1 MNIKLLKSFRDEED
15 GGIVAF
21 TLIMFMVM
29 VVGGGMA
36 VDFMNQESRRAA
48 VQDALDRGVLAATS
62 NAQAAIANSPD
73 NLNSAEAAAIATV
86 RSYLTISGF
95 DPDALGVNIVP
106 DFSLTTQRVDV
117 SSSFS
122 VDTYFLRMTGI
133 EALGGQAVSAAS
145 TGSQNIEISLVLDVS
160 GSMNFDVNDGAGNFL
175 GRRIDLLQSA
185 ATDFTSTL
193 LEGRRP
199 SYTSISVVPFSGQVA
214 LPDYMAQL
222 YPNFDTV
229 SRWQNYSN
237 CMLFDDSD
245 YRTTNF
251 SQFAA
256 PEQYQHFY
264 LLAGRAIDS
273 AGEIIE
279 SENVLAPACPD
290 ASSQI
295 LPLAND
301 VEQINAM
308 INNLTPQSSTN
319 TWSGIKWGT
328 NLLDSS
334 AQAVVRSMTQ
344 TCSNGV
350 CLVDP
355 RFRGRPAAYN
365 DTTTLKFIVAM
376 TDGANDKEV
385 IVPLDGYNVYGS
397 AEANT
402 QQNAAA
408 WEYYRT
414 VSEPNVG
421 ADYFLKDEDTGE
433 YFPEAIRT
441 SAAEGD
447 DLMQDVCTAAK
458 NQGIVIFTIGVDIAE
473 GSNPYNQMR
482 SCASSPGDFY
492 SVGSANLAD
501 AFDAITTT
509 IQKLR
514 LVN

>member
-95 DPDALGVNIVP
+95 NPDALGVNIVP

-122 VDTYFLRMTGI
+122 IDTYFLRMTGI

-199 SYTSISVVPFSGQVA
+199 NYTSISVVPFSGQVA

-229 SRWQNYSN
+229 SRWHNYSN
-237 CMLFDDSD
+237 CMLFNDSD
-245 YRTTNF
+245 YSTTNF

-264 LLAGRAIDS
+264 LWAGRNADGS
-273 AGEIIE
+273 DP
-279 SENVLAPACPD
+279 VLASACPD
-290 ASSQI
+290 VSSQI

-301 VEQINAM
+301 VGQINAM
-308 INNLTPQSSTN
+308 INNLSPQSSTN

-328 NLLDSS
+328 NLLDPS
-334 AQAVVRSMTQ
+334 AEAVVRSMTQ
-344 TCSNGV
+344 TCSNDV

-376 TDGANDKEV
+376 TDGENFNE
-385 IVPLDGYNVYGS
+385 IVVPEDGYNVYGS

-414 VSEPNVG
+414 VSEPPVG
-421 ADYFLKDEDTGE
+421 SGYYITDPDTGDFRE
-433 YFPEAIRT
+433 DAIRT
-441 SAAEGD
+441 SSAEGD

>member
-1 MNIKLLKSFRDEED
+1 MNIKLLKSFRDDED

-36 VDFMNQESRRAA
+36 VDFMNQETKRAA

-62 NAQAAIANSPD
+62 NARSAIANSPD
-73 NLNSAEAAAIATV
+73 NIASAEAAAIATV
-86 RSYLTISGF
+86 RSYVSISGF
-95 DPDALGVNIVP
+95 DPDVLGVTVVP
-106 DFSLTTQRVDV
+106 DFTLTSQRVDV

-133 EALGGQAVSAAS
+133 DALGGQAVSAAS

-160 GSMNFDVNDGAGNFL
+160 GSMNFDVNDINGNFL

-193 LEGRRP
+193 LDGRRP

-214 LPDYMAQL
+214 LPDYLAQL
-222 YPNFDTV
+222 YPNFDTR
-229 SRWQNYSN
+229 SRWHNYSN
-237 CMLFDDSD
+237 CMLFDPID
-245 YRTTNF
+245 YRSTAF

-264 LLAGRAIDS
+264 LWAGRQPDGS
-273 AGEIIE
+273 G
-279 SENVLAPACPD
+279 SVLAPACPD
-290 ASSQI
+290 ASSEI

-301 VEQINAM
+301 VDQINAM

-319 TWSGIKWGT
+319 TWSGIKWAT
-328 NLLDSS
+328 NLLDPS
-334 AQAVVRSMTQ
+334 AQAVVRSLTR
-344 TCSNGV
+344 TCAGGV

-355 RFRGRPAAYN
+355 RFRGRPAAYD

-376 TDGANDKEV
+376 TDGQNFNEM
-385 IVPLDGYNVYGS
+385 IVPPDNYNVYQTDE
-397 AEANT
+397 AET
-402 QQNAAA
+402 QQNADA
-408 WEYYRT
+408 WEYYRW
-414 VSEPNVG
+414 VSEPPVG
-421 ADYFLKDEDTGE
+421 AGYYLTDPDTGE
-433 YFPEAIRT
+433 FLSSAIRT
-441 SAAEGD
+441 TSSEGD
-447 DLMQDVCTAAK
+447 DLMQDICTAAK
-458 NQGIVIFTIGVDIAE
+458 NQGITIFTIGVDIAN

-482 SCASSPGDFY
+482 NCASDPSNFY

-501 AFDAITTT
+501 AFGAIENT